1 MGAVPDT
8 VANCAESMLGVV
20 SVGLA
25 TVVANVEAPVIVPE
39 PLIVIA
45 IFVPYKII
53 QTEPDGTVT
62 VMPLLIVRGPALMAF
77 LLVVM
82 V

>member
-1 MGAVPDT
+1 M
-8 VANCAESMLGVV
+8 
-20 SVGLA
+20 
-25 TVVANVEAPVIVPE
+25 
-39 PLIVIA
+39 
-45 IFVPYKII
+45 FVPYKIV

-62 VMPLLIVRGPALMAF
+62 VMPSFIVRGPALMAF

>member
-1 MGAVPDT
+1 M
-8 VANCAESMLGVV
+8 
-20 SVGLA
+20 
-25 TVVANVEAPVIVPE
+25 
-39 PLIVIA
+39 
-45 IFVPYKII
+45 FVPYKIV

-77 LLVVM
+77 LSVVM